1 MNDKAVDLSVVIGR
15 LKLKNPVMPSSG
27 TFGYGEEFADFINL
41 EDLGAIIMKG
51 TSLNPRIGNFQNR
64 YIEISGCGYLSCV
77 GLQNVGLER
86 FIKDKLPFLRQ
97 FETPVIV
104 NMACETKEEFV
115 KMAEILTQTEGI
127 AGLEVNMCCPNVEG
141 GGKTFSADPD
151 VAFGVVK
158 AVRNATDLTVI
169 AKLLITV
176 ADVTLLAKVC
186 EEAGADAINPGFG
199 PMGMAIDIHTRRS
212 KLGKNLA
219 GALGGP
225 ALKSVGVR
233 LVWEATQVAHIPI
246 IGHGGITGAE
256 DALEFF
262 IAGATAVE
270 IGAYNLVDPQ
280 VTMKTVEGIR
290 KYLADHRM
298 KSLSDIRGS
307 LITS

>member
-1 MNDKAVDLSVVIGR
+1 
-15 LKLKNPVMPSSG
+15 
-27 TFGYGEEFADFINL
+27 
-41 EDLGAIIMKG
+41 
-51 TSLNPRIGNFQNR
+51 
-64 YIEISGCGYLSCV
+64 
-77 GLQNVGLER
+77 VGLER

-97 FETPVIV
+97 FGTPVIV
-104 NMACETKEEFV
+104 NMACETKDEFV
-115 KMAEILTQTEGI
+115 KMTEILTETDGI
-127 AGLEVNMCCPNVEG
+127 GGLEINMCCPNVEG

-151 VAFGVVK
+151 VAFSVVK
-158 AVRNATDLTVI
+158 AVRNATDLTII
-169 AKLLITV
+169 AKLLITGI
-176 ADVTLLAKVC
+176 DVTVLAKAC

-233 LVWEATQVAHIPI
+233 LVWQATQVAHIPV
-246 IGHGGITGAE
+246 IGHGGITNAE

-280 VTMKTVEGIR
+280 VTIRTVEGIR
-290 KYLADHRM
+290 KYLVDHEM
-298 KSLSDIRGS
+298 SSLNDIRGS